1 MGCVGGTMTARTVA
15 GSSMEVWFQ
24 NRGKTIVILIN
35 PCQPNFFTCLLTMNS
50 MSGFSVTKFSKLG

>member
-1 MGCVGGTMTARTVA
+1 MCGGYNDCEDCSGKLNGGMV
-15 GSSMEVWFQ
+15 SES
-24 NRGKTIVILIN
+24 GKTIAILIN